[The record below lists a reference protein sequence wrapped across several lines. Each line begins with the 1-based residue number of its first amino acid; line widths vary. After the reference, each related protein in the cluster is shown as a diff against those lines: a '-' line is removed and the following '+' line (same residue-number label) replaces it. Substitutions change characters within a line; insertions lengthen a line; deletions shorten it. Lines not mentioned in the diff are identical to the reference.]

1 VSRSK
6 LSFAAGWLDW
16 RGGCWVVLSSFFV
29 FPLHFASPFVSKSLN
44 PKNHKQTLTPL
55 DDDPSGEAVN
65 LGYGVTEDV
74 EWCDLGQVTTMGGA
88 FVITMD

>member
-1 VSRSK
+1 VVGLKGWVLGSFVLFFR
-6 LSFAAGWLDW
+6 LSLAF
-16 RGGCWVVLSSFFV
+16 RF
-29 FPLHFASPFVSKSLN
+29 PFVSKSLN

-65 LGYGVTEDV
+65 LRYGVTEDV
-74 EWCDLGQVTTMGGA
+74 ERCDLGQVMTVGGA